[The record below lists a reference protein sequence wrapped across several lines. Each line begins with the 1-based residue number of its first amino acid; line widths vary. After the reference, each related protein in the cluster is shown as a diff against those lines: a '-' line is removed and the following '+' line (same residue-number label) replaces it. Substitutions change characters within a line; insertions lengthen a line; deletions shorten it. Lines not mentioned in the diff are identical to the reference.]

1 MAPPE
6 IDCSTPVKLADRPG
20 LPEQYHQF
28 EPESALAIRA
38 ALGACRPLLVR
49 GEPGVG
55 KTQLA
60 AAAARVLG
68 RPLVQ
73 KVVES
78 RTESRELLWEF
89 DAVQRLAEAQLAGAV
104 GSLILGQAAA
114 DPAAGPAVDPHET
127 VSNLLRTRLEFG
139 KFVRP
144 GPLWWGFDWED
155 AQRQAVR
162 SGSPVPALDGEANP
176 GNGWVVLIDEIDKAE
191 ADLPNGLLEAL
202 GAGEFTPLGQN
213 QPVKVAGEF
222 PLVIITTNEE
232 RVLPNAFIRRCL
244 VLHLKLPEDDKAL
257 RDYLVSRAR
266 VHFPR
271 VAKVEKSAELFQ
283 QGGRAAGQGPEG
295 GHRPPCH
302 PPARPGRVSRP
313 DPRRARPRAR
323 LAGRPVEAARIRG
336 GLCAAEARRDPIMK
350 SVLPGRADLVRALGS
365 GGPELQEAVAHFLGL
380 ERIAPREAVL
390 VAATAEFR
398 APGAATAD
406 GCRGARGR
414 CRRGAVLASR
424 AVSCLRASCHS
435 SHPG

>member
-1 MAPPE
+1 MEDSMSQREAGRQRVAPPQ

-60 AAAARVLG
+60 AAAAKVLG
-68 RPLVQ
+68 RPMVQ

-89 DAVQRLAEAQLAGAV
+89 DAVQRLAEAQIAGAV
-104 GSLILGQAAA
+104 GSLILGQAPA
-114 DPAAGPAVDPHET
+114 DPAAGPAGDPHEE
-127 VSNLLRTRLEFG
+127 VSNLLRTRLEFA

-155 AQRQAVR
+155 AKRQAGR
-162 SGSPVPALDGEANP
+162 SGSPIPALDGEADP
-176 GNGWVVLIDEIDKAE
+176 RNGWVVLIDEIDKAE

-202 GAGEFTPLGQN
+202 GAGEFTPLGQH

-257 RDYLVSRAR
+257 RDHLVSRAR

-271 VAKVEKSAELFQ
+271 AAKVEKSAELFQ
-283 QGGRAAGQGPEG
+283 KSAELLVKDRRAAIDRHVTP
-295 GHRPPCH
+295 
-302 PPARPGRVSRP
+302 
-313 DPRRARPRAR
+313 
-323 LAGRPVEAARIRG
+323 
-336 GLCAAEARRDPIMK
+336 
-350 SVLPGRADLVRALGS
+350 LPGQAEYLDLIR
-365 GGPELQEAVAHFLGL
+365 
-380 ERIAPREAVL
+380 AVL
-390 VAATAEFR
+390 DLEPDSPAAQLKLLENVAAFA
-398 APGAATAD
+398 
-406 GCRGARGR
+406 
-414 CRRGAVLASR
+414 
-424 AVSCLRASCHS
+424 LRKHEEIRS
-435 SHPG
+435 

>member
-1 MAPPE
+1 MNQADTGRLREAPRQ
-6 IDCSTPVKLADRPG
+6 IDCSTPIKLADRPG

-28 EPESALAIRA
+28 EAESALAIRA

-114 DPAAGPAVDPHET
+114 DPAAGPAGDPHET

-155 AQRQAVR
+155 AQRQALR

-232 RVLPNAFIRRCL
+232 RVLPNPFIRRCL

-271 VAKVEKSAELFQ
+271 AANVEESAELFQ
-283 QGGRAAGQGPEG
+283 KAAELLVKDRRAAIDRHVAP
-295 GHRPPCH
+295 
-302 PPARPGRVSRP
+302 
-313 DPRRARPRAR
+313 
-323 LAGRPVEAARIRG
+323 
-336 GLCAAEARRDPIMK
+336 
-350 SVLPGRADLVRALGS
+350 LPGQAEYLDLIR
-365 GGPELQEAVAHFLGL
+365 
-380 ERIAPREAVL
+380 AVL
-390 VAATAEFR
+390 DLEPTSPAAQLKLLDSVAAFA
-398 APGAATAD
+398 
-406 GCRGARGR
+406 
-414 CRRGAVLASR
+414 
-424 AVSCLRASCHS
+424 LRKHEEICS
-435 SHPG
+435 

>member
-1 MAPPE
+1 MNRADAGRPREAPPQ
-6 IDCSTPVKLADRPG
+6 IDCGTPVKLADKPG

-60 AAAARVLG
+60 AAAAKVLG

-89 DAVQRLAEAQLAGAV
+89 DAVQRLAEAQIAGAV
-104 GSLILGQAAA
+104 GSLILGQAPA
-114 DPAAGPAVDPHET
+114 DPAAGPTGDPHET
-127 VSNLLRTRLEFG
+127 VSNLLRTRLDLG

-155 AQRQAVR
+155 AQRQAER
-162 SGSPVPALDGEANP
+162 SDSPVPALDGEADP
-176 GNGWVVLIDEIDKAE
+176 RSGWVVLIDEIDKAE

-202 GAGEFTPLGQN
+202 GAGEFTPQGQQ
-213 QPVKVAGEF
+213 QPVKVVGEF

-244 VLHLKLPEDDKAL
+244 VLHLKLPEDDKTL
-257 RDYLVSRAR
+257 RDYLVARAQ

-271 VAKVEKSAELFQ
+271 AAKVEKSVELFQ
-283 QGGRAAGQGPEG
+283 KAAELLIKDRRAAIDR
-295 GHRPPCH
+295 H
-302 PPARPGRVSRP
+302 VSP
-313 DPRRARPRAR
+313 
-323 LAGRPVEAARIRG
+323 
-336 GLCAAEARRDPIMK
+336 
-350 SVLPGRADLVRALGS
+350 LPGQAEYLDLIR
-365 GGPELQEAVAHFLGL
+365 
-380 ERIAPREAVL
+380 AVL
-390 VAATAEFR
+390 DLEPDSPAAQLKLLESVAPFT
-398 APGAATAD
+398 
-406 GCRGARGR
+406 
-414 CRRGAVLASR
+414 
-424 AVSCLRASCHS
+424 LRKQEEIRS
-435 SHPG
+435 